1 MAGIADIMLPK
12 LLTPE
17 TVSKRPEVVK
27 RVRDMMLKTK
37 PKERQQHRAAWPS
50 VRIKRIYRG
59 QRFPYRR

>member
-1 MAGIADIMLPK
+1 MHGIADIMLPK

-37 PKERQQHRAAWPS
+37 PEGGQQHCAAWPS
-50 VRIKRIYRG
+50 ARIKRIYFR
-59 QRFPYRR
+59 RFPYRR